1 MRAPGPLPALA
12 CSVQVGGPWLAGWI
26 LLAAAV
32 SQVGQYQAEM
42 ASDSY
47 QLQGMAERGFL
58 PKALQRRSRFGTP
71 IWGVVLSSTGVL
83 ILATMSFVEIVT
95 LRE

>member
-1 MRAPGPLPALA
+1 ML
-12 CSVQVGGPWLAGWI
+12 V
-26 LLAAAV
+26 AAAC

-47 QLQGMAERGFL
+47 QLQGMAQRGFL
-58 PKALQRRSRFGTP
+58 PKVLANRSRFGTP
-71 IWGVVLSSTGVL
+71 IWGIVLSSMGVL

-95 LRE
+95 MCKFVQKWCIRPGLHAVAK